1 MNIALIGYGFMGRAH
16 SNAFLQTPHF
26 FQTRIRPRLKV
37 ICGRNASAV
46 ESMAARWGWEE
57 TETDWRRII
66 GRKDIDA
73 VDIAAPNYLH
83 AEIAV
88 AAAQAGK
95 MVFCEKPLATTL
107 EDAER
112 MASAARN
119 VRTLVWFN
127 YRRVPAIAFVRQLI
141 DAGRIGRVFHYRA
154 VYLQSWGNDPARR
167 TGWKLSRQEAGS
179 GVIGDL
185 LSHLVDTALFLN
197 GPISEIRAHSKI
209 FIEGRDVED
218 AVAAMAT
225 FENGSFGTFEATR
238 FATGMLNRNGFEI
251 HGENGMAGFD
261 FEDMNRLRF
270 FDAALPKPEQGVR
283 SILATGPGH
292 PFWENFWKPGHPIG
306 YEHTF
311 IATFGDFLRCLET
324 EAPFHANFADALEV
338 QRVLDRVEQS
348 ARTAV

>member
-1 MNIALIGYGFMGRAH
+1 MGRAH

-37 ICGRNASAV
+37 ICGRNAAAV
-46 ESMAARWGWEE
+46 QSMAARWGWEE

-73 VDIAAPNYLH
+73 VDIAAPNHLH
-83 AEIAV
+83 AEIAI

-112 MASAARN
+112 MVAAASK

-127 YRRVPAIAFVRQLI
+127 YRRVPAIAFARQLI
-141 DAGRIGRVFHYRA
+141 DGGRIGKVFHYRA
-154 VYLQSWGNDPARR
+154 VYLQSWGNERR

-185 LSHLVDTALFLN
+185 LSHSVDTALYLN
-197 GPISEIRAHSKI
+197 GPISEIRAHSRI
-209 FIEGRDVED
+209 FIEGREVED
-218 AVAAMAT
+218 AVAAIAT

-238 FATGMLNRNGFEI
+238 FATGVLNRNGFEI

-270 FDAALPKPEQGVR
+270 FDAALPKAEQGIR
-283 SILATGPGH
+283 SFLVTGPGH
-292 PFWENFWKPGHPIG
+292 PYWENFWKPGHSIG

-311 IATFGDFLRCLET
+311 IATFADFLLSLET
-324 EAPFHANFADALEV
+324 ETPFHADFNDALEV
-338 QRVLDRVEQS
+338 QRVLDRVERS
-348 ARTAV
+348 ARTAL